1 MAQDLRSFLE
11 LLAERRPEDIVVID
25 EEVSCD
31 CGPSTIVEKLES
43 QGQYP
48 LVYCKNMQGSDIPLI
63 INLGASYDR
72 MALALGSDSIKLLQR
87 ELGEREAKPLD
98 WNEVKPEDAP
108 VKEVILKGDDVNLD
122 LLPIIQHNEFDAG
135 RYIDAAPL
143 VMKERGTGEYNAGIY
158 RHQKQG
164 KNQLGVMIN
173 PANHGNY
180 VRAEYEDHD
189 EPTPCYLVIGHHP
202 ALFISAV
209 AKIPGIGKE
218 IEVAGSFAEEP
229 MDMVP
234 AETIDMLVP
243 ARAEIILEGIIPANK
258 RQFEGPFGEWPKY
271 YYKEGDQ
278 PYMEVTAMT
287 MRKNPI
293 YQTVYNSHAEHHII
307 GAVPRLGSLYR
318 RITEAVP
325 SVQAVNLPLSAM
337 GRSHIYIS
345 LKKRAEG
352 EPKQAAMAAFVT
364 ESSIKH
370 AIVVD
375 DDIDVFNEADV
386 LWCLAMRFQADRDL
400 AIIQNTLGSHLNPT
414 AYGHDRLQKGPME
427 TKLIFDA
434 TKPLPPFEFPKLAKA
449 PVDQFEKLD
458 LKKTVRAYDSSNDG
472 GLW

>member
-48 LVYCKNMQGSDIPLI
+48 LVYCKNMKDSDMPLI

-72 MALALGSDSIKLLQR
+72 MALALGSDSIELLQR
-87 ELGEREAKPLD
+87 ELGQREAKPLE
-98 WNEVKPEDAP
+98 WNVVKSEDAP
-108 VKEVILKGDDVNLD
+108 AKEVILKGEDVDLD

-135 RYIDAAPL
+135 YYIDAAPL
-143 VMKERGTGEYNAGIY
+143 VMKERGSGEYNAGIY

-209 AKIPGIGKE
+209 AKIPGVGKE
-218 IEVAGSFAEEP
+218 IEVAGSFMGEA

-234 AETIDMLVP
+234 AETIDMMVP
-243 ARAEIILEGIIPANK
+243 ARAEIILEGSIPANK

-386 LWCLAMRFQADRDL
+386 LWCLAMRVQADRDL
-400 AIIQNTLGSHLNPT
+400 AIIPNTLGSHLNPT
-414 AYGHDRLQKGPME
+414 AYGHDRLQKGSME

-449 PVDQFEKLD
+449 PVDQFKKLD
-458 LKKTVRAYDSSNDG
+458 LKKTVRVYDSSKDG

>member
-1 MAQDLRSFLE
+1 MAQDLRSFLK

-48 LVYCKNMQGSDIPLI
+48 LVYCKNMKDSDMPLI

-87 ELGEREAKPLD
+87 ELGQREAKPLE
-98 WNEVKPEDAP
+98 WNVVKSEDAP
-108 VKEVILKGDDVNLD
+108 AKEVILKGEDVDLD

-143 VMKERGTGEYNAGIY
+143 VMKERGSGEYNAGIY

-209 AKIPGIGKE
+209 AKIPGVGKE
-218 IEVAGSFAEEP
+218 IEVAGSFMGEA

-234 AETIDMLVP
+234 AETIDMMVP
-243 ARAEIILEGIIPANK
+243 ARAEIILEGSIPANK

-370 AIVVD
+370 AFVVD

-414 AYGHDRLQKGPME
+414 AYGHDRLQKGSME

-449 PVDQFEKLD
+449 PVDQFKKLD
-458 LKKTVRAYDSSNDG
+458 LKKTVRVYDSSKDG

>member
-1 MAQDLRSFLE
+1 
-11 LLAERRPEDIVVID
+11 
-25 EEVSCD
+25 
-31 CGPSTIVEKLES
+31 
-43 QGQYP
+43 
-48 LVYCKNMQGSDIPLI
+48 
-63 INLGASYDR
+63 
-72 MALALGSDSIKLLQR
+72 
-87 ELGEREAKPLD
+87 
-98 WNEVKPEDAP
+98 
-108 VKEVILKGDDVNLD
+108 
-122 LLPIIQHNEFDAG
+122 
-135 RYIDAAPL
+135 
-143 VMKERGTGEYNAGIY
+143 
-158 RHQKQG
+158 
-164 KNQLGVMIN
+164 
-173 PANHGNY
+173 
-180 VRAEYEDHD
+180 
-189 EPTPCYLVIGHHP
+189 
-202 ALFISAV
+202 
-209 AKIPGIGKE
+209 
-218 IEVAGSFAEEP
+218 

-234 AETIDMLVP
+234 AETIDMMVP

>member
-1 MAQDLRSFLE
+1 MAQDLRSYLKQ
-11 LLAERRPEDIVVID
+11 LAERQPEDIVVID
-25 EEVSCD
+25 EEVSLS
-31 CGPSTIVEKLES
+31 CGPTTIVEKLES
-43 QGQYP
+43 RGQYP
-48 LVYCKNMQGSDIPLI
+48 LVYCKKVQDSDMPLI
-63 INLGASYDR
+63 INLGASYSR
-72 MALALGSDSIKLLQR
+72 MALALGYDSIELLQR
-87 ELGEREAKPLD
+87 ELGRREAAPID

-108 VKEVILKGDDVNLD
+108 VKEVILKGKDANLD

-164 KNQLGVMIN
+164 KHQLGVMIN
-173 PANHGNY
+173 AANHGNY

-189 EPTPCYLVIGHHP
+189 EPTPCYLVVGHHP

-209 AKIPGIGKE
+209 AKIPGVGKE
-218 IEVAGSFAEEP
+218 IEVAGSFLGEA
-229 MDMVP
+229 MNMVP

-243 ARAEIILEGIIPANK
+243 ADAEIIIEGTIPANK
-258 RQFEGPFGEWPKY
+258 RQFEGPFGEWPKH

-278 PYMEVTAMT
+278 PYMEVSAIT

-293 YQTVYNSHAEHHII
+293 YQTCYNAHAEHHII

-318 RITEAVP
+318 RITESVP

-370 AIVVD
+370 AFVVD

-386 LWCLAMRFQADRDL
+386 LWCMAMRFQADRDL
-400 AIIQNTLGSHLNPT
+400 VIIQNTLGSHLNPT
-414 AYGHDRLQKGPME
+414 AYGYDRLTKGNME
-427 TKLIFDA
+427 TKLIFDC
-434 TKPLPPFEFPKLAKA
+434 TKPLPPYEFPKVAKA
-449 PVDQFEKLD
+449 PVEAVKKLD
-458 LKKTVRAYDSSNDG
+458 LEKTVRTYDSGKDES
-472 GLW
+472 LW